1 VHRYRR
7 RVLTTI
13 RQERLALVER
23 LRDLPAEDWDR
34 PSLCAGWRIRDVL
47 AHLTTPYLVS
57 VPAMARE
64 FVRHRGVSRAMDAVA
79 HRLADETP
87 PDELLA
93 VLEANAGTPF
103 RPPGLPLN
111 APLTDAIAHNAD
123 IRWALGD
130 PVADWSDDPT
140 RVTPVLDFLTGPLAL
155 TGFVRPGRVR
165 GLALVADDADWRHG
179 RGAEVRGPGLLLALG
194 ILGRAPAIDQLTG
207 EGVAR
212 LRA

>member
-1 VHRYRR
+1 M
-7 RVLTTI
+7 LTTI

-34 PSLCAGWRIRDVL
+34 PSLCAGWRVRDVL

-57 VPAMARE
+57 VPAMTTQ

-79 HRLADETP
+79 RRLADEHP
-87 PDELLA
+87 SAELLG

-111 APLTDAIAHNAD
+111 APLTDAIAHSAD
-123 IRWALGD
+123 MRWALGD

-140 RVTPVLDFLTGPLAL
+140 RIAPVLDFLTGPLAL

-165 GLALVADDADWRHG
+165 GLALVADDSDWRSG

-194 ILGRAPAIDQLTG
+194 ILGRAPAIDRLTG

>member
-1 VHRYRR
+1 M
-7 RVLTTI
+7 LTTI

-34 PSLCAGWRIRDVL
+34 PSLCVGWRIRDVL

-57 VPAMARE
+57 VPAMAAE
-64 FVRHRGVSRAMDAVA
+64 FVRQRSVSRAMDAVA
-79 HRLADETP
+79 RRIGNEHPT
-87 PDELLA
+87 DELLS
-93 VLEANAGTPF
+93 VLEANADTPF

-111 APLTDAIAHNAD
+111 APLTDAIAHSAD

-130 PVADWSDDPT
+130 PVADWSTDPT
-140 RVTPVLDFLTGPLAL
+140 RVRPVLEFLTGPRAL

-165 GLALVADDADWRHG
+165 GLALVADDCDWSSG

-194 ILGRAPAIDQLTG
+194 ILGRAPAIDRLTG
-207 EGVAR
+207 EGVVR
-212 LRA
+212 LRS

>member
-1 VHRYRR
+1 MI
-7 RVLTTI
+7 TTI

-57 VPAMARE
+57 VPAMAAE

-79 HRLADETP
+79 RRLADEHP
-87 PDELLA
+87 SDELLA

-111 APLTDAIAHNAD
+111 APLTDAIAHSAD
-123 IRWALGD
+123 IRWALSD

-140 RVTPVLDFLTGPLAL
+140 RVRPVLDFLTGPRAL

-165 GLALVADDADWRHG
+165 GLGLVADDQDWRHG

-194 ILGRAPAIDQLTG
+194 ILGRAPAIDRLTG
-207 EGVAR
+207 DGVAS
-212 LRA
+212 LRS